1 MRKKYRMNLQL
12 FAEPTGG
19 AGGTEPPAGGQGQQ
33 TQPSS
38 AGGQPAPPQID
49 YTKIQQMLEGTLAA
63 KEDTALKAYFKQQG
77 LSQEEV
83 EQAIATFKQQKA
95 AQQPDV
101 VALTQTAQ
109 AAQAAAQQAMLDKEA
124 TLAAISLGLDAKTI
138 PYVLKMA
145 DLSQAIGQDGKV
157 NTEALNTALNKVLE
171 DVPALKPQASGT
183 TGFVQV
189 GAASTGQQTSNE
201 PMTLKDAIS
210 AALKK

>member
-101 VALTQTAQ
+101 AALTQTAQ

-171 DVPALKPQASGT
+171 DVPALKPQAPGS
-183 TGFVQV
+183 TGFIQV
-189 GAASTGQQTSNE
+189 GAASGQQQTQ
-201 PMTLKDAIS
+201 TTDD
-210 AALKK
+210 ALKKAFGL